1 MLVNPTAFPSA
12 ATPST
17 ASSAAAAGAQVTG
30 DEFMTLLV
38 AQLTNQ
44 DPLAPMDGAAFI
56 SQLSQLEMV
65 SQLSGIKEILQSAHS
80 YTNPVSTLGRTVHW
94 VEPDGSI
101 ATGEVSALVKYGDD
115 FRLQVGDRLLDFA
128 EISIIE

>member
-1 MLVNPTAFPSA
+1 MLVNPTAISSV
-12 ATPST
+12 ATSSS
-17 ASSAAAAGAQVTG
+17 ASSAAATGVQVTG

-44 DPLAPMDGAAFI
+44 DPLSPMDSEAFI

-65 SQLSGIKEILQSAHS
+65 SQLDDIKGILASAHS
-80 YTNPVSTLGRTVHW
+80 YTNPVSTLGRTVYW
-94 VEPDGSI
+94 VEPDGSL
-101 ATGEVSALVKYGDD
+101 ASGEVTGLVKYGGD

-128 EISIIE
+128 QITIIE